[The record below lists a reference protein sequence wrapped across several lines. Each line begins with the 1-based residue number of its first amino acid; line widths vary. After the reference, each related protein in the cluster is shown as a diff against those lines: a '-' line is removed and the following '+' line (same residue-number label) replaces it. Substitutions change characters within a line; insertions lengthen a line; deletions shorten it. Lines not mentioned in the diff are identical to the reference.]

1 MATLVMASPVLSE
14 VVLSSAENVSS
25 LLFGSITALA
35 GTIGKPIGALQAP
48 PTAAAGGSPWML
60 ISAADDQGPRLP
72 ASVKAVRRTNL
83 AETGEKTAYFVV
95 LSSAQ
100 VPEATGELQVV

>member
-1 MATLVMASPVLSE
+1 
-14 VVLSSAENVSS
+14 

-48 PTAAAGGSPWML
+48 PAAAAGGSPWML
-60 ISAADDQGPRLP
+60 ISAADDHGPRLP

-95 LSSAQ
+95 LSLAQ
-100 VPEATGELQVV
+100 VPEATGELQVVPSVLTEMEYFPIVPFRLESWRGR